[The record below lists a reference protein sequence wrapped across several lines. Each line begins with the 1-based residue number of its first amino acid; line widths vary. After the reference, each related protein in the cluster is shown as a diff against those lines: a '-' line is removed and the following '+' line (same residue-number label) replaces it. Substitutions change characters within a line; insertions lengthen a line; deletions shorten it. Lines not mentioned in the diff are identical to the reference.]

1 MYERLSDP
9 ELLKGCLER
18 KTQNANESIHAMI
31 WNLCPKHSFVQRQRF
46 EIGVAVAVAEYN
58 MGAEG
63 THLFLEKVG
72 LQMNAQTVRQGVK
85 RDVERVRKAEHAVK
99 VDVKR
104 RRMIV
109 RDARAQEEK
118 RLERVEG
125 GPQYVGF

>member
-1 MYERLSDP
+1 
-9 ELLKGCLER
+9 
-18 KTQNANESIHAMI
+18 MI

-63 THLFLEKVG
+63 TRLFLEKVG

-85 RDVERVRKAEHAVK
+85 RDAERVRKAEHAVK

-104 RRMIV
+104 RRVIV
-109 RDARAQEEK
+109 RNARENA
-118 RLERVEG
+118 ERMTERKEG
-125 GPQYVGF
+125 GPQYIPGGF